1 MRLHTI
7 IAMAASG
14 IALAAAVPCAFGQDR
29 DYLTPDEVQ
38 QVRDAQEPNARL
50 LLYVRF
56 ARMRIEYVNHLLEN
70 QKPGRSIMVHDTLED
85 YTNIIEAIDT
95 VADDA
100 LRRKVDIAASMKIVA
115 TAEKEMATSLEKI
128 SDKPAADFPR
138 YQFVLSEAVD
148 ATHDSADLSEEDPTK
163 RSAEVTAEA
172 NREKKERESVLTPE
186 ELKKK
191 KAEEAE
197 AQQNPPRKA
206 PTLLKPGETEKT
218 QTQ

>member
-7 IAMAASG
+7 MAIAVGG
-14 IALAAAVPCAFGQDR
+14 IVLAAATSCAYGQDR

-38 QVRDAQEPNARL
+38 QVRDTQEPNARL
-50 LLYVRF
+50 LLYVKF

-70 QKPGRSIMVHDTLED
+70 AKPGRSILVHDTLED
-85 YTNIIEAIDT
+85 YTNIIDAIDT

-100 LRRKVDIAASMKIVA
+100 LRRKVDITLSMKTVA
-115 TAEKEMATSLEKI
+115 TAEKELATSLERI

-138 YQFVLSEAVD
+138 YQFVLSEALD
-148 ATHDSADLSEEDPTK
+148 ATHDSADLSEEDPAK
-163 RSAEVTAEA
+163 RSAEVAAQA
-172 NREKKERESVLTPE
+172 NRDKKERESVLTPE
-186 ELKKK
+186 ELKKR

>member
-1 MRLHTI
+1 
-7 IAMAASG
+7 MAAAG
-14 IALAAAVPCAFGQDR
+14 IALAAATPCALAQDR

-50 LLYVRF
+50 LLYVKF
-56 ARMRIEYVNHLLEN
+56 ARMRIEYVNHLLEDP
-70 QKPGRSIMVHDTLED
+70 KPGRSILVHDTLED

-100 LRRKVDIAASMKIVA
+100 LRRKVDITVSMKAVA
-115 TAEKEMATSLEKI
+115 AAEKELAASLEKI

-138 YQFVLSEAVD
+138 YQFALSEALD

-163 RSAEVTAEA
+163 RAAEVTAEQ

-206 PTLLKPGETEKT
+206 PTLLKPGETEKV
-218 QTQ
+218 QSQ